1 MNVGGSIWGLDF
13 APKPS
18 PNKSSDQYLAIGGY
32 NSTTE
37 HHLLSED
44 FDINNKLNAIQIWKC
59 RSYTSKFKPVL
70 DMCILHDFGVVV
82 DFKWCPFSVYD
93 EEVTTRKDQLTQ
105 DLIHHAYLQIL
116 GILAA
121 MFNNGTIRL
130 FVVPHPQNVRKNNE
144 LSPEDTVYSKVQPLI
159 TSLKVV

>member
-44 FDINNKLNAIQIWKC
+44 VDINNKFNAIQIWKC

-93 EEVTTRKDQLTQ
+93 EEVITRKDQITQ
-105 DLIHHAYLQIL
+105 DLIHHVYLQRL

-144 LSPEDTVYSKVQPLI
+144 LSLEDTVYSKVQSLI
-159 TSLKVV
+159 TALKVV